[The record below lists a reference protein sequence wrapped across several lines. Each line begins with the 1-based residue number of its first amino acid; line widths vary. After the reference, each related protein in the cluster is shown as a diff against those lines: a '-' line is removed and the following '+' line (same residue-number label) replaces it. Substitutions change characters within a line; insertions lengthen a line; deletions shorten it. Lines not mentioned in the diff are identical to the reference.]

1 MLRRLSTV
9 CTVQYSVL
17 SAGSVNW
24 SSKRS
29 EEYPNIKDTSFAAF
43 PGIEQS
49 SATYSSVVK
58 QQLFKWVCRPSKCA
72 PRSPILGLFFRVH
85 GVFVIIRP

>member
-49 SATYSSVVK
+49 SATYSSF
-58 QQLFKWVCRPSKCA
+58 LNGF
-72 PRSPILGLFFRVH
+72 VH
-85 GVFVIIRP
+85 LLSASLVRLS